1 MKQESTSP
9 HGKPVLDERTFQQ
22 LLLAVYTLQQHH
34 DRVLMKEPE
43 SDYAALSPT
52 GIVNHFW
59 PTPLLPLTPGTP
71 HSVRPLGSVPWQAQA
86 EVGTL
91 AAQCDSL
98 IPPETA
104 YQLSALASQLDAL
117 IPREIQTEWTI
128 PQAPSVEHETL
139 LGEQQDNDHSM
150 EVLGQSV
157 LEQPGSELTGLT
169 PLVPPAVPSGTNIFP
184 FRAVRRPTPWSNE
197 SFWRTSTVVA
207 IAAIL
212 SLLGASVHRVSP
224 LPAGL
229 SQPSEGVQQQVP
241 FQRTVPVVTVFASD
255 QKPAV
260 TPNRLDSTSG
270 IAADLVAED
279 TVVRY
284 NRRVASSGVQAQKKQ

>member
-1 MKQESTSP
+1 MKQEPTST

-34 DRVLMKEPE
+34 DRVLMKKPE
-43 SDYAALSPT
+43 SDCAALSPT
-52 GIVNHFW
+52 GIVNHVR
-59 PTPLLPLTPGTP
+59 PTPLTPGAP
-71 HSVRPLGSVPWQAQA
+71 YSVRPLESVPWPAQD
-86 EVGTL
+86 EVGPL

-117 IPREIQTEWTI
+117 MQREVQTEWAT
-128 PQAPSVEHETL
+128 PQPPAVANETQ
-139 LGEQQDNDHSM
+139 LGEQLDNEHSM
-150 EVLGQSV
+150 EVRGESV
-157 LEQPGSELTGLT
+157 LEQPASELTGLT
-169 PLVPPAVPSGTNIFP
+169 PLVPPAVPSGTSIFP
-184 FRAVRRPTPWSNE
+184 FRDVRRPSSWSNE
-197 SFWRTSTVVA
+197 SFWRTATVVA

-224 LPAGL
+224 LPGGL

-260 TPNRLDSTSG
+260 TPNRLDSSSG
-270 IAADLVAED
+270 SAADLVAED